1 MQRIARIV
9 AGRGTPA
16 ATAMPKDSM
25 IATWGLWWFTPLAG
39 GRRDT
44 LLCRICPTNGRLISM
59 RPWHVAGALAAMTAL
74 APGIATAAVQDG
86 PAAEDDTSRFE
97 SATVVS
103 GLSVIV
109 ERSDQRLV
117 AGHDTDYTI
126 GVSNRGKN
134 TQELQIRV
142 TVPPWMPEVNPH
154 DGGELGNGYVEWPVT
169 VSPGEVTILRMTGAY
184 ASPDRE
190 TPTRV
195 AFTACAHGGPD
206 GQPIVCA
213 TDIAQLES
221 GRSGVRGWLVAAVA
235 VALAAAAGAAFRWYR
250 RYRSHPTADLAVAG
264 AEPAAG
270 AGAEGEG
277 EGEAKGEGE
286 GESGERAAGGLDG
299 GAEVAAGDQGAGGL
313 DDRSQEEVGAGLAG
327 EAGHGGDR
335 GAAGG

>member
-221 GRSGVRGWLVAAVA
+221 AGSGGRGWLVATV
-235 VALAAAAGAAFRWYR
+235 
-250 RYRSHPTADLAVAG
+250 AVAG
-264 AEPAAG
+264 AGVAFLLLRRYRMRRSADPAEAEPVVV
-270 AGAEGEG
+270 EE
-277 EGEAKGEGE
+277 
-286 GESGERAAGGLDG
+286 ESGERAASGLDG
-299 GAEVAAGDQGAGGL
+299 GAQVAAGDQAAGGL
-313 DDRSQEEVGAGLAG
+313 DDRGQEEVGAGLAG

-335 GAAGG
+335 GPAGG